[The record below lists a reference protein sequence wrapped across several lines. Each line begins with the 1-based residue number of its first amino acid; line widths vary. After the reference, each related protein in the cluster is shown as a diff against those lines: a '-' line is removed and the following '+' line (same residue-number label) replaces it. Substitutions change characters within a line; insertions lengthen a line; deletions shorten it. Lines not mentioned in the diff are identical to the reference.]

1 MSPYSGSVPPSGDF
15 DGAILVTINEVFSDI
30 FSRRSVETIY
40 RTMEDVYS
48 LRREEIPGNLERFSS
63 ALAAIVGKG
72 HLIIEDL
79 LVENLYVKKGVK
91 YESKKGYDTDDYIEE
106 LRSRLSSR

>member
-1 MSPYSGSVPPSGDF
+1 ML
-15 DGAILVTINEVFSDI
+15 LVTINEVFSDI

-48 LRREEIPGNLERFSS
+48 LRREEIPGNMTRFSS
-63 ALAAIVGKG
+63 ALAGIVGKG
-72 HLIIEDL
+72 HVIIEDL
-79 LVENLYVKKGVK
+79 LVENLYVKKGVR
-91 YESKKGYDTDDYIEE
+91 YEPKKGYDTGDYIEE